1 MITVIIRPNPTG
13 SKVFPWEACART
25 QYYSSVFETK
35 EGAKAAMEARFG
47 SCRFIE
53 REK

>member
-13 SKVFPWEACART
+13 SKVFPGEACALT
-25 QYYSSVFETK
+25 QHYRSVFETK
-35 EGAKAAMEARFG
+35 EYAKATMEARFG

-53 REK
+53 RTK